1 MSFLARTL
9 AFLGILLAGPFL
21 LSAGAAST
29 EKSPFRN
36 GERLT
41 YQIRWLGIHV
51 LTTRLEVEG
60 PVDWQ
65 GGKVFRYRLRLD
77 SAGLLHRIY
86 PIRDSAVRL
95 ADAESLASRRTDI
108 RQREGFRYR
117 SYKWF
122 VFGKNHVLFG
132 RENRE
137 PTRHEAPEGVLDALT
152 ALYRIR
158 AQALKPGTETEIAV
172 FDRKRTRRVRVR
184 VTQAERLDSLWGP
197 VQTLRVEPEFIQ
209 DDSLNRKG
217 RAWIW
222 VTADEARIPVRI
234 ESKTFVGS
242 LVAHLIETKGLRG
255 GPLASPPKKELS
267 AWRPATRVVSENE
280 GNPSEKLKELLNRKP
295 KNN

>member
-1 MSFLARTL
+1 
-9 AFLGILLAGPFL
+9 
-21 LSAGAAST
+21 
-29 EKSPFRN
+29 
-36 GERLT
+36 
-41 YQIRWLGIHV
+41 
-51 LTTRLEVEG
+51 VEG

-65 GGKVFRYRLRLD
+65 GEKVFRYRLRLN

-86 PIRDSAVRL
+86 PIRDSAVSL
-95 ADAESLASRRTDI
+95 ADAESLTSRRTDI

-222 VTADEARIPVRI
+222 VTDDDARVPVRI

-242 LVAHLIETKGLRG
+242 LVAHLVETGGLRG
-255 GPLASPPKKELS
+255 GPLAAAPKREPS
-267 AWRPATRVVSENE
+267 AWQPVTRIVSEE
-280 GNPSEKLKELLNRKP
+280 ADGASEKLKQLLNKKP
-295 KNN
+295 KKD